1 MSDSAVGE
9 TLGQALSLHR
19 AGRASDAARL
29 YRQILQ
35 GQADHADA
43 LHLLGVASL
52 ECGQPQEALDWLRR
66 ATAVAPGNAVCHI
79 SLGQALTAQ
88 GRLEE
93 AIDANRRATELAPD
107 QVEAWFALGIALQ
120 SAGRAMEAVGAYERV
135 LELHPRH
142 ADACNNLGS
151 ALDQSGE
158 LEKAIDV
165 YRQVLELEPERA
177 ATLNNLGS
185 ALSRCGRLEEAID
198 VCRRAIE
205 RQPNFAAAFN
215 NLGLALT
222 SSRRL
227 DEAID
232 VLRRAVTLRP
242 DFSEAWYNLANAS
255 HKRAEF
261 TEAAAAYR
269 RALELRPD
277 WPEAYINLGN
287 ALQAQSE
294 FEGAAISYSQALA
307 LRPNDVD
314 ALNNLGSA
322 QRDLGRVDEAIDSFR
337 RCIAIRP
344 DFHIAHCNLG
354 NALRDSGQIAAAVT
368 SYRRA
373 VEFCPTDTISHSNLA
388 YAVHFDPDYDGA
400 AILQENL
407 RWNARHAA
415 KLWDRARTHL
425 NDRDP
430 ERRLRIGYIGADFRD
445 HCQSLFTIPLLSRHD
460 RGRFEITCYANLPR
474 PDSFTQQIMQYADRW
489 RVIAGRSDQSV
500 ADEIRADGID
510 ILVDLTMHMSN
521 GRPLVLARKP
531 APVQVAYL
539 AYPGTTGLAAVDYRL
554 TDPYLDPR
562 GQSDADYVEKSL
574 RLPETFWCYDPL
586 TDRPSPGPLPATAAG
601 QITFGC
607 LNNFS
612 KVNATTIALWARV
625 LDAVAGSRLL
635 LLSPRGKHREPVLDR
650 FAQAKIEP
658 DRIEFVEYR
667 PRPQYLDLYRRIDV
681 GLDTI
686 PYNGH
691 TTSLDS
697 LWMGVPV
704 VTRAG
709 HTAVGRA
716 GWSQLSNLGLSELT
730 GWSDEEF
737 VTIAARL
744 ACDLPRL
751 EELRATLRTRMQQSP
766 LMDAPRF
773 ARHVESAYRRMWRE
787 WCERG

>member
-1 MSDSAVGE
+1 MSDSAIGE
-9 TLGQALSLHR
+9 TFAQAVTLHR

-35 GQADHADA
+35 DHADHAGA
-43 LHLLGVASL
+43 LHLLGVAAL
-52 ECGQPQEALDWLRR
+52 ECGQQHEALDWLQR
-66 ATAVAPGNAVCHI
+66 AIAVAPDNVVYRL
-79 SLGQALTAQ
+79 SLGQALTTLGQ
-88 GRLEE
+88 LED
-93 AIDANRRATELAPD
+93 AIDTYRQATEISPD
-107 QVEAWFALGIALQ
+107 LVEAWFALGIALQ
-120 SAGRAMEAVGAYERV
+120 SAGRRLDAVGAYERV
-135 LELHPRH
+135 LALRPDH

-151 ALDQSGE
+151 TFDQLGD
-158 LEKAIDV
+158 LEKAIAI
-165 YRQVLELEPERA
+165 YRRSLELEPGRA
-177 ATLNNLGS
+177 TTLNNLGS
-185 ALSRCGRLEEAID
+185 ALSRSGRLEEAID

-205 RQPNFAAAFN
+205 QQPNFAVAFN

-227 DEAID
+227 DEAVD
-232 VLRRAVTLRP
+232 VLARAVTLRP
-242 DFSEAWYNLANAS
+242 YFAEAWYNLANALQ
-255 HKRAEF
+255 KRAEF
-261 TEAAAAYR
+261 AEAAAAYR
-269 RALELRPD
+269 RALELRSE

-294 FEGAAISYSQALA
+294 FEGAAISYSKALA

-344 DFHIAHCNLG
+344 DFHVAHCNLG
-354 NALRDSGQIAAAVT
+354 NALRDSGQVAAAVA

-373 VEFCPTDTISHSNLA
+373 VEICPTDTISHSNLA

-415 KLWDRARTHL
+415 KLWDRTRSHL

-445 HCQSLFTIPLLSRHD
+445 HCQSLFTIPLLSQHD
-460 RGRFEITCYANLPR
+460 RGQFEITCYANLPR
-474 PDSFTQQIMQYADRW
+474 PDSVTRQLMQYADRW
-489 RVIAGRSDQSV
+489 RVIAGRSDQAV
-500 ADEIRADGID
+500 ADEIRVDGID

-539 AYPGTTGLAAVDYRL
+539 AYPGTTGLESIDYRL
-554 TDPYLDPR
+554 TDPYLDPP
-562 GQSDADYVEKSL
+562 GDGDSDYAEKSL

-586 TDRPSPGPLPATAAG
+586 TDQPSPGPLPAIAAG
-601 QITFGC
+601 RITFGC

-612 KVNATTIALWARV
+612 KVNATTIALWAGV
-625 LDAVAGSRLL
+625 LEAVAGSRLL
-635 LLSPRGKHREPVLDR
+635 LLAPPGEHRERVRTEFGP
-650 FAQAKIEP
+650 AKVDP
-658 DRIEFVEYR
+658 GRIEFVEYR
-667 PRPQYLDLYRRIDV
+667 PRRQYLNLYRQIDL

-704 VTRAG
+704 VTRVG
-709 HTAVGRA
+709 RTAVGRA
-716 GWSQLSNLGLSELT
+716 GWSQLSNLGLPALVS
-730 GWSDEEF
+730 WSDEEF
-737 VTIAARL
+737 ISIASRL
-744 ACDLPRL
+744 ARDLPRL
-751 EELRATLRTRMQQSP
+751 GELRATLRTRMQQSP

-773 ARHVESAYRRMWRE
+773 RRHLESAYRQMWRG
-787 WCERG
+787 WCQRG